1 MAELMVARLRLP
13 IFSIK
18 HPEAF
23 QVRSSLPVPQPSS
36 LVGLLAYCLGVA
48 RGWGTV
54 ALERVRE
61 WVREGKLLAAR
72 ASLARDQPPLAA
84 SPIVLRRF
92 RIADEAYARKEK
104 REPLLAAIKQRDFK
118 AAKIWLEVKL
128 TDALYREYIMGYEL
142 LCAWALDEALDVDP
156 GCLYL
161 AQRLGDTESLCTV
174 VEVRAEE
181 AEVGEEEALRTVFPT
196 PMEKLAEPVRGS
208 YTVARMCDEERQLRP
223 YVLPCELAMEKVE
236 GGFIT
241 LVRPS
246 EVEVRYEEPVRVI
259 RSESGLALTAFW
271 PRAGRRR
278 RRGRGRA

>member
-1 MAELMVARLRLP
+1 M
-13 IFSIK
+13 
-18 HPEAF
+18 
-23 QVRSSLPVPQPSS
+23 
-36 LVGLLAYCLGVA
+36 AYCLGVA
-48 RGWGTV
+48 RGWGTA

-72 ASLARDQPPLAA
+72 ASLARDQPPLAV

-92 RIADEAYARKEK
+92 RVVDKAHEAKGKGEAKPIERLSDSARSGDFLGAK
-104 REPLLAAIKQRDFK
+104 RMV
-118 AAKIWLEVKL
+118 EVEL
-128 TDALYREYIMGYEL
+128 TDAFYREYVMGYEL

-156 GCLYL
+156 VCLYL

-174 VEVRAEE
+174 LEVRAEE
-181 AEVGEEEALRTVFPT
+181 AEVGEEEAVRTSFPT
-196 PMEKLAEPVRGS
+196 PMEKLAEPVKGS

-259 RSESGLALTAFW
+259 RSESGLVLTTFW
-271 PRAGRRR
+271 PRTGRARRRR